1 MDEFLRQ
8 FCVLDLLGILP
19 AYLELRGT
27 NILFPF
33 FIVPLFI
40 EFSLNLVNT
49 FFHFP
54 SEFVFLFGKHW
65 FFFSCFFQW
74 TLKLKCLFLFNF
86 FFCTLDSLSAQQE
99 QGALLDYCCFKAAE
113 RKSWPHFIICMPFL
127 HRLQLSS
134 FTHKGNPKFSAFEGS
149 IRKHFNFFSIS

>member
-1 MDEFLRQ
+1 MLQTFLW
-8 FCVLDLLGILP
+8 FGSYFAFPNNFLITIWVLKVIS
-19 AYLELRGT
+19 RIRFIW
-27 NILFPF
+27 NITCIFRVKSVKYFLSFF

-99 QGALLDYCCFKAAE
+99 QGVLLDYCCFKAAE
-113 RKSWPHFIICMPFL
+113 RKSWPHFIICV
-127 HRLQLSS
+127 
-134 FTHKGNPKFSAFEGS
+134 
-149 IRKHFNFFSIS
+149 

>member
-1 MDEFLRQ
+1 MCTRFIGNITCIFRVKRDKYFISFFYCPVIYR
-8 FCVLDLLGILP
+8 VLFESCKYIFS
-19 AYLELRGT
+19 
-27 NILFPF
+27 FPF
-33 FIVPLFI
+33 RVCL
-40 EFSLNLVNT
+40 SLWQTLI
-49 FFHFP
+49 
-54 SEFVFLFGKHW
+54 